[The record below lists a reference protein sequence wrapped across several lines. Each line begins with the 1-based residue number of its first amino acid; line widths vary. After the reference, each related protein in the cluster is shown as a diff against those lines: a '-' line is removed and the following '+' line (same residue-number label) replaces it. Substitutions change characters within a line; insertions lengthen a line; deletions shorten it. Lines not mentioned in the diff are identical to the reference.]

1 MVNPHADRGNRG
13 PLLWIAAPVVA
24 GAAIVAV
31 AVATGALQLGRS
43 ADSAPSTEQVAQ
55 QRCPAEVMKRLVAPD
70 KATLSDVRTEPST
83 LDTEG
88 RDFSSLTA
96 SEALKGVDTSRIT
109 VLNVSGVANAPSEV
123 GTTIQD
129 HFDCRA
135 YFVDGALT
143 HTLVVF
149 DHGH

>member
-13 PLLWIAAPVVA
+13 PLLWIAALVVA

-31 AVATGALQLGRS
+31 AVGTGALRLGRS
-43 ADSAPSTEQVAQ
+43 EDSAPSTEQVAQ
-55 QRCPAEVMKRLVAPD
+55 QRCQAEVMKRLVAPD
-70 KATLSDVRTEPST
+70 KAALSDVRTEPST

>member
-1 MVNPHADRGNRG
+1 MGNHHGDRRNRG
-13 PLLWIAAPVVA
+13 PLVWIAALVVA
-24 GAAIVAV
+24 GAAIVAI
-31 AVATGALQLGRS
+31 AIGTGALRLGKPGQ
-43 ADSAPSTEQVAQ
+43 SAPSAGQAAQ
-55 QRCPAEVMKRLVAPD
+55 QRCESEVMKRLVSPD
-70 KATLSDVRTEPST
+70 KATLSDIRTENST

-96 SEALKGVDTSRIT
+96 SEPLKGIDAARIS

-123 GTTIQD
+123 GTTISD

-135 YFVDGALT
+135 YFVDGALA

-149 DHGH
+149 DHAH